1 MTAAGFNSIL
11 CLRQLVRQNRRQ
23 FSAPAQ
29 SVLSGSQ
36 TNGHESPPSTAKSA
50 DKMRGWQLHN
60 YGDIDELQ
68 FSDMLKIPQI
78 RSSNECLVRIRSTA
92 VNPIDLAMLRGYGAT
107 LLNKMRCQ
115 PGDGIEFPLIL
126 GREFC
131 GELVQ
136 TGMGVSVPLGSRV
149 WGVVPLQ
156 ASVGSHAEYV
166 AVPSYCLAPAPKE
179 LDDCEAASVLY
190 AGLTAWSGLY
200 ITGGLGG
207 PCGATTASGGG
218 AHKRVLVLGGSGGV
232 GTLAIQILKSQK
244 VQVLATCSE
253 NAVEMVRNLGA
264 DLVVDYNNP
273 KAMEELCK
281 YAPYDIVLD
290 CAGQGGQKA
299 AESKFDFRQYIT
311 FSSPLLANI
320 DKQGL
325 GVGALKNVFD
335 LVQTNV
341 RSVTQ
346 RGGLVKWGFFSP
358 APQGIQFLQKLVEQ
372 RKLMPLIDS
381 SYGFSELPKAFE
393 KMKCGHLRGK
403 IVVKLRDE
411 SGD

>member
-1 MTAAGFNSIL
+1 MAAASFNSIL
-11 CLRQLVRQNRRQ
+11 CLRQLVRLNRRQ

-29 SVLSGSQ
+29 SVVTGLQ
-36 TNGHESPPSTAKSA
+36 ATGHESPPPTLKPA

-68 FSDMLKIPQI
+68 LSDKLKIPQI
-78 RSSNECLVRIRSTA
+78 RRSNECLVRIRTTA

-136 TGMGVSVPLGSRV
+136 TGMGVSLPLGSRV

-166 AVPSYCLAPAPKE
+166 AVPSSCLAPAPKE
-179 LDDCEAASVLY
+179 LDDSEAASVLY

-232 GTLAIQILKSQK
+232 GSLAIQILKSQK

-253 NAVEMVRNLGA
+253 NAIEMVRNLGA
-264 DLVVDYNNP
+264 DLVVDYNNAE
-273 KAMEELCK
+273 AMEELCK

-335 LVQTNV
+335 LVQANV

-393 KMKCGHLRGK
+393 KMKSGHLRGK
-403 IVVKLRDE
+403 IVVKLRE
-411 SGD
+411 ETGD

>member
-1 MTAAGFNSIL
+1 
-11 CLRQLVRQNRRQ
+11 
-23 FSAPAQ
+23 
-29 SVLSGSQ
+29 
-36 TNGHESPPSTAKSA
+36 
-50 DKMRGWQLHN
+50 MRGWQLHN

-68 FSDMLKIPQI
+68 LSEMLKIPQI
-78 RSSNECLVRIRSTA
+78 RCSNECLVRIRATA

-107 LLNKMRCQ
+107 VLNKMRCQ

-136 TGMGVSVPLGSRV
+136 TGMGVSLPLGSRV

-156 ASVGSHAEYV
+156 ATIGSHAEYV

-179 LDDCEAASVLY
+179 LDDYEAASVLY

-253 NAVEMVRNLGA
+253 NAIEMVRNLGA

-273 KAMEELCK
+273 QAMEELCK

-299 AESKFDFRQYIT
+299 AESKYDFRQYIT

-335 LVQTNV
+335 LFQTNV

-393 KMKCGHLRGK
+393 KMKSGHLRGK
-403 IVVKLRDE
+403 IVVKLRE
-411 SGD
+411 ETGD